1 MKIKTFF
8 FSAILTLVFVGCNSN
23 KAQKPNQLNTISSSK
38 KIKINETEL
47 LNNLQTLASD
57 AFEGRGFSKP
67 GNYKAQQFIA
77 NKFTDLALA
86 TPLKSGYIQEF
97 TSTYKGARRQRMFPV
112 KGKERNEVNVP
123 DTTVVGGNVMSM
135 IKGKSDKVIVIT
147 GHHDHLGI
155 RNGKIYNGADDDA
168 SGTAA
173 VIAMAEYFKEKTP
186 NHTLVFATVDAE
198 EAGMHG
204 SAHLVNN
211 FPLGKE
217 NIVLNINMDM
227 ISRNDKNEL
236 YACGLFH
243 YPSLK
248 ESLTKVNSSIS
259 LLSGHDNPNDKK
271 LDNWTNSSDHRSFHK
286 EKIPFIYF
294 GVEDHKD
301 YHKDTDTFENI
312 NQAFYIEAVKL
323 IIQAIENYDTDLN

>member
-1 MKIKTFF
+1 MKIIKLLL
-8 FSAILTLVFVGCNSN
+8 ITLVTVSCNTTKTSETTL
-23 KAQKPNQLNTISSSK
+23 LNPTKRSTNLQIDK
-38 KIKINETEL
+38 DRLLRNIKI
-47 LNNLQTLASD
+47 LASD
-57 AFEGRGFSKP
+57 SLEGRGFTKP
-67 GNYKAQQFIA
+67 GNYKAQQLIA
-77 NKFTDLALA
+77 SEFKRLNLAS
-86 TPLKSGYIQEF
+86 PIDSGYIQPF
-97 TSTYKGARRQRMFPV
+97 KTVLKGKRRQRMFPI
-112 KGKERNEVNVP
+112 KGKDSNDANVP
-123 DTTVVGGNVMSM
+123 DTTVVGGNVIAM
-135 IKGKSDKVIVIT
+135 IKGKTDKIIVIT

-173 VIAMAEYFKEKTP
+173 VVAIADYFKDKTP

-204 SAHLVNN
+204 SKYLVKN

-243 YPSLK
+243 YPQLRAP
-248 ESLTKVNSSIS
+248 LTHVKSTIK
-259 LLSGHDNPNDKK
+259 LLSGHDNPNDKTK
-271 LDNWTNSSDHRSFHK
+271 DDWTRSSDHISFHK
-286 EKIPFIYF
+286 AQIPFIYF

-312 NQAFYIEAVKL
+312 NQDFYVEAVKL
-323 IIQAIENYDTDLN
+323 IIQAIENYDTYLK

>member
-1 MKIKTFF
+1 
-8 FSAILTLVFVGCNSN
+8 
-23 KAQKPNQLNTISSSK
+23 
-38 KIKINETEL
+38 
-47 LNNLQTLASD
+47 
-57 AFEGRGFSKP
+57 
-67 GNYKAQQFIA
+67 
-77 NKFTDLALA
+77 
-86 TPLKSGYIQEF
+86 
-97 TSTYKGARRQRMFPV
+97 MFPV
-112 KGKERNEVNVP
+112 KGKDKNDTNVP
-123 DTTVVGGNVMSM
+123 DTTVVGGNVIGM
-135 IKGKSDKVIVIT
+135 IKGKSDNVIVIT

-173 VIAMAEYFKEKTP
+173 VITIADYFKDKTP

-204 SAHLVNN
+204 SAYLVKN

-217 NIVLNINMDM
+217 NIVLNVNMDM
-227 ISRNDKNEL
+227 IAHNDKNEL

-243 YPSLK
+243 YPQLK
-248 ESLTKVNSSIS
+248 EPLTKVKSSID
-259 LLSGHDNPNDKK
+259 LLSGHDNPNDKTMQ
-271 LDNWTNSSDHRSFHK
+271 NWTNSSDHRSFHK

-312 NQAFYIEAVKL
+312 NQEFYVEAVKL
-323 IIQAIENYDTDLN
+323 IIQSIENYDTFLKTN